1 MGKTEFAGGYKFAK
15 PSSKAK
21 AYKASTKK
29 SVLPATVDLRP
40 FMTKVENQHQTSSCT
55 ANAVVGAYEYL
66 FKRFKKESY
75 DISRLFV
82 YYNARVYT
90 KREKEDSG
98 SHIQYAMDS
107 LKKIGACSEQTWAFG
122 PKEQVVKQ
130 PPKEAYKEAKRFLV
144 DEVMFVP
151 VKLDAW
157 KKTLAD
163 GYPIVFGTKTFES
176 FGKTKANGIVSMPSP
191 DEAGAKKHGCH
202 AMLCVGYSDKDK
214 MFIVRNSWGETW
226 GEKGYCYIPY
236 NYLMNVQWTA
246 DCWIIK
252 KNKKLPNAQKAW
264 VKSAKSVVNKG
275 KGVKKSDVKVYHPR
289 DYAHIPEDV
298 FAYEFEDD
306 DHQEFEENDEV
317 FAGIMEDYEL
327 EEGEDEEWEDD
338 EDIEDEDDEFE
349 ASAEDEDEDYED
361 TEFDEEDDY
370 EFEEGEEDEED
381 EEDEE
386 LEDEELEDEELEEEG
401 EEEEEEEVEEEEEE
415 EEEEDEEEEQPEEE
429 EVAEEEAEEEE
440 EVEEE
445 EEESEDPEE
454 EQ

>member
-1 MGKTEFAGGYKFAK
+1 MGKSEFAGGYKFAK
-15 PSSKAK
+15 PSPKAK

-29 SVLPATVDLRP
+29 AALPSTVDLRP

-90 KREKEDSG
+90 KRENEDSG

-130 PPKEAYKEAKRFLV
+130 PPKEAYQEAKRFLV

-157 KKTLAD
+157 RKTLAD

-275 KGVKKSDVKVYHPR
+275 KGIKKSDVKVYHPR

-298 FAYEFEDD
+298 FAYEYEDD

-317 FAGIMEDYEL
+317 FAGIMDEYEL
-327 EEGEDEEWEDD
+327 EEGEDEEWADE
-338 EDIEDEDDEFE
+338 EDIEDEDDEEGFG
-349 ASAEDEDEDYED
+349 ASDEDEDEDYED
-361 TEFDEEDDY
+361 TEFDDEDDY
-370 EFEEGEEDEED
+370 EFEEGEDD
-381 EEDEE
+381 D
-386 LEDEELEDEELEEEG
+386 
-401 EEEEEEEVEEEEEE
+401 EEEESE
-415 EEEEDEEEEQPEEE
+415 EEEEDE
-429 EVAEEEAEEEE
+429 
-440 EVEEE
+440 
-445 EEESEDPEE
+445 SE
-454 EQ
+454 